1 MRLPWTKAQ
10 FLLELLCLAMLL
22 GMITRVVNIWDT
34 LPGYFPVVDQAGQI
48 VRKEPR
54 SVLLTYPMIAATV
67 GITLGMVLC
76 VPPTKWN
83 MPCRVKEENADRV
96 YSFTRTMLLIIQAEL
111 FVGFTLLQT
120 VSLRFQPTPKAAAP
134 LLAAVIVV
142 TFALMIAGIFRLN
155 RS

>member
-48 VRKEPR
+48 VRK
-54 SVLLTYPMIAATV
+54 AATV